1 MNALYCKKCGHKN
14 LYSLTR
20 PKFCNSCGQPFSSS
34 RSTTS
39 EASSSS
45 KKIEKSQSSEIIDP
59 DDSDIDPDD
68 SDIDYVPNINNLSYT
83 IDYSD
88 VGSIQHK
95 GADFINLPIENL
107 DQNKKPKS
115 RRGRKAKNNLRRK

>member
-34 RSTTS
+34 RSITS
-39 EASSSS
+39 EAASSS
-45 KKIEKSQSSEIIDP
+45 KKIEKSQSNEI
-59 DDSDIDPDD
+59 IDPDD
-68 SDIDYVPNINNLSYT
+68 SDIDYVPNIDNLSYT

-88 VGSIQHK
+88 LGSIQHK

-107 DQNKKPKS
+107 EQNNKTKP